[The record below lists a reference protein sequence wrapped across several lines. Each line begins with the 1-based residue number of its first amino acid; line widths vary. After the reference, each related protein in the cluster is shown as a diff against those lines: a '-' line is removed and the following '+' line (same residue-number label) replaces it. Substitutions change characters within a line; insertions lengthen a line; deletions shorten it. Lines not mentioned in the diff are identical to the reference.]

1 MSAADLPRV
10 HPKTLAAWRRW
21 LRDNHSTAKGVWLV
35 GYNAASG
42 KPRLSYAESIPEAL
56 AFGWIDSAAKPL
68 DAERTMLLF
77 TPRRTGSGWS
87 GRNKERIARL
97 MKEGRMQP
105 AGLAKIA
112 AAKRDGSWTLLDGV
126 DALVVPPDLR
136 TALGVAGTRKFASLA
151 PGAQRVHLRAL
162 VAAKRPE
169 TRARRVAEIARTVRM
184 IAREVLA

>member
-1 MSAADLPRV
+1 MTAADHQRV

-21 LRDNHSTAKGVWLV
+21 LRDHHDSAKGVWLV

-42 KPRLSYAESIPEAL
+42 KPRLGYEESIPEAL
-56 AFGWIDSAAKPL
+56 AYGWIDSAAKPL
-68 DAERTMLLF
+68 DDQRTMLLF
-77 TPRRTGSGWS
+77 TPRRAGSGWS

-97 MKEGRMQP
+97 VKERRMQP

-112 AAKRDGSWTLLDGV
+112 AAKRDGSWTLLDGI

-136 TALGVAGTRKFASLA
+136 RALGPSGLRAFDALT
-151 PGAQRVHLRAL
+151 PGARKVHLRAL

-169 TRARRVAEIARTVRM
+169 TRVKRIAQIARTVRG
-184 IAREVLA
+184 